1 MPTSATSL
9 YPTAYK
15 ELCFHPRLQ
24 PRTPSRVRPAMTV
37 MGSDR
42 HSWLC
47 VTKHTAATFSVTF
60 PHPVVPACC
69 DVSHPVWVSLRS
81 ECRDLSFWTFPGGA
95 WAKPLLTLVYFFS
108 QESSCSSSV
117 FVPYFS
123 WQFLR
128 NIRANCSACGPW
140 QLSVTVFN

>member
-24 PRTPSRVRPAMTV
+24 PRTPSRVRPVMTV

-42 HSWLC
+42 HSWRC

-69 DVSHPVWVSLRS
+69 DVSPPVWVSLRS
-81 ECRDLSFWTFPGGA
+81 ECMDLSFWTFPGGA
-95 WAKPLLTLVYFFS
+95 WAKPLLALVYFFRRIFVFFVRICSLFLLTIS
-108 QESSCSSSV
+108 QEYPSKLQCLWTMTAFGNS
-117 FVPYFS
+117 F
-123 WQFLR
+123 
-128 NIRANCSACGPW
+128 
-140 QLSVTVFN
+140 